1 MSENSYHHGD
11 LHNALLNATR
21 EIISESGVM
30 GVSLREVARRAGVSH
45 SAPAH
50 HFRDKQGLLEGLA
63 IQGFEMMMDEMIATY
78 EEFKD
83 APFLDHMRE
92 MGRMYIMF
100 AFEHPSHYEVMF
112 RGGLEHIEGTDLE
125 TASKGVFMPLAL
137 TVGRLVSEGI
147 IEEGQSRYFATMLWS
162 QMHGFA
168 SLWLDDNLT
177 HFYEDHTPEE
187 VVDGLLDTLAAILRP
202 TFASQAGPTAIA

>member
-1 MSENSYHHGD
+1 MTEKSYHHGD
-11 LHNALLNATR
+11 LHNALLEATK

-50 HFRDKQGLLEGLA
+50 HFGDKKGLLEGLA
-63 IQGFEMMMDEMIATY
+63 IQGYAMMMDQMIATY
-78 EEFKD
+78 EECKD
-83 APFLDHMRE
+83 EPLLGHMRE

-100 AFEHPSHYEVMF
+100 ALENPSHYEVMF
-112 RGGLEHIEGTDLE
+112 RGELEHLEGTPLE
-125 TASKGVFMPLAL
+125 AASKGVFTPLAL
-137 TVGRLVSEGI
+137 TVGRLVAEGL
-147 IEEGQSRYFATMLWS
+147 IEAGQSRYFATMLWS

-168 SLWLDDNLT
+168 SLWLDDKLP

-202 TFASQAGPTAIA
+202 TFAPEAGPSAIA